1 MSTSTQSLTAPT
13 AEAFLE
19 RFFSSALATAEL
31 MSAYLGDRLGWYADL
46 AAHPA
51 STADQLARRTGTNAR
66 YAREWLEM
74 QSAYGILEADTASA
88 PVTFT
93 LPAGPAEVLLNHTSL
108 AYLGALPRMFAASFR
123 HLPELL
129 DAYRHGGGVSWA
141 RLGAD
146 ARESQAALNRPWFDT
161 RLAPALA
168 RVADLHRPLGR
179 PGARV
184 LDVGCGGGWSTIALA
199 RAYPG
204 ATFVGID
211 PDAESVVMA
220 KANAAALA
228 VTDQTTFVTADG
240 TTAPAHGPF
249 DLAFAFECLHDMSDP
264 VSVLSAIRESLA
276 PGGRLV
282 VMDEAVSYEFDG
294 PANELDRFMYAAS
307 LFVCL
312 PDGMSSD
319 TPSAGTGTVL
329 RPSTLTRYADRAG
342 FGEPRV
348 LPIEDFSFFRFY
360 ELIPR

>member
-129 DAYRHGGGVSWA
+129 DAYRHGGGVPSSTAAAVRRPLTACQVAAA
-141 RLGAD
+141 RRLRPRFPAAAIRRAG
-146 ARESQAALNRPWFDT
+146 RQQAAARPRHKGRRRP
-161 RLAPALA
+161 RLA
-168 RVADLHRPLGR
+168 
-179 PGARV
+179 
-184 LDVGCGGGWSTIALA
+184 
-199 RAYPG
+199 
-204 ATFVGID
+204 
-211 PDAESVVMA
+211 
-220 KANAAALA
+220 
-228 VTDQTTFVTADG
+228 
-240 TTAPAHGPF
+240 TAPHTRPVVAGSPPDQHPSLSRQPGP
-249 DLAFAFECLHDMSDP
+249 
-264 VSVLSAIRESLA
+264 R
-276 PGGRLV
+276 R
-282 VMDEAVSYEFDG
+282 
-294 PANELDRFMYAAS
+294 
-307 LFVCL
+307 
-312 PDGMSSD
+312 
-319 TPSAGTGTVL
+319 
-329 RPSTLTRYADRAG
+329 
-342 FGEPRV
+342 
-348 LPIEDFSFFRFY
+348 
-360 ELIPR
+360 